1 MYLRVYML
9 KCRFS
14 INKNKLKCI
23 KIYMFRNNFYYMYI
37 YDCILNVLLL
47 SVVLFFNYKENIW
60 FYRIRNK
67 GNIYLFIMFFFN
79 IVLKV
84 LVCFIYKL
92 FLIKVKLYF
101 GFCLVFFG
109 YERMEYIGCG

>member
-1 MYLRVYML
+1 ML
-9 KCRFS
+9 
-14 INKNKLKCI
+14 
-23 KIYMFRNNFYYMYI
+23 
-37 YDCILNVLLL
+37 LLL

-60 FYRIRNK
+60 FYRIRYK

-92 FLIKVKLYF
+92 FLI
-101 GFCLVFFG
+101 
-109 YERMEYIGCG
+109 